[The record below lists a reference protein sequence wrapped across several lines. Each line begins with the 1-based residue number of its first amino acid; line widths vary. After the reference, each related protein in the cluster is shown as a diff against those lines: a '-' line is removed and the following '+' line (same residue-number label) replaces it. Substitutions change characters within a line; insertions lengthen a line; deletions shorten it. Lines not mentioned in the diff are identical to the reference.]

1 MNMGFLTINALDKNG
16 GLSNPATSIQ
26 RSMDGSHW
34 SAPDH
39 VFGEATV
46 EGMSEAKSD
55 HDYVYKTDFKFFKE
69 NKEFER
75 QICFDESNTFGI
87 YSYCYKHYKRKDI
100 TF

>member
-1 MNMGFLTINALDKNG
+1 MDLRFSTIKALDESS
-16 GLSNPATSIQ
+16 GLSTPATRIQ
-26 RSMDGSHW
+26 RPSDGSHW

-55 HDYVYKTDFKFFKE
+55 HDYVYKTDFKICKE

>member
-39 VFGEATV
+39 VFGEATDV
-46 EGMSEAKSD
+46 GMSES
-55 HDYVYKTDFKFFKE
+55 
-69 NKEFER
+69 R
-75 QICFDESNTFGI
+75 
-87 YSYCYKHYKRKDI
+87 
-100 TF
+100 